1 MQKTNCS
8 RGKKCLFREAIF
20 YQMAWKKRDVFFLST
35 NVLSSEP
42 SHLVP
47 QKKKNHVYTTD
58 IEGIDWA
65 DQLRS
70 FYFQLQVIPHK
81 NGTGISFDFH
91 LIFQFV
97 IVLFLTWSI
106 TQIKE
111 TKKGTHDQLLDSSG
125 ITTDQW
131 FYPKQEESKITGDSK
146 STCALQKNTFQ
157 FISRV
162 NVKCKCKV
170 NVKHRKCL
178 ANHPSQRLM
187 IKGLTIPDRIRIGN
201 VGFWGEGKTGVP
213 GEKPLRARKRANNK
227 LNPHTTPG
235 LGIEP
240 GTHWWEAST
249 LTTAPSLLPE
259 KVCSM
264 HTGWANNSERI

>member
-1 MQKTNCS
+1 MSVQGGNFLPN
-8 RGKKCLFREAIF
+8 G
-20 YQMAWKKRDVFFLST
+20 MKKRDVFFLST

-47 QKKKNHVYTTD
+47 QKKNHVYTTD

-70 FYFQLQVIPHK
+70 FYFQLRVIPHK

-97 IVLFLTWSI
+97 IVLFLTRSI

-111 TKKGTHDQLLDSSG
+111 TKKGTDDQLLDSSG

-146 STCALQKNTFQ
+146 STCGSQK
-157 FISRV
+157 
-162 NVKCKCKV
+162 
-170 NVKHRKCL
+170 
-178 ANHPSQRLM
+178 
-187 IKGLTIPDRIRIGN
+187 
-201 VGFWGEGKTGVP
+201 
-213 GEKPLRARKRANNK
+213 
-227 LNPHTTPG
+227 
-235 LGIEP
+235 
-240 GTHWWEAST
+240 THFS
-249 LTTAPSLLPE
+249 SF
-259 KVCSM
+259 S
-264 HTGWANNSERI
+264 G